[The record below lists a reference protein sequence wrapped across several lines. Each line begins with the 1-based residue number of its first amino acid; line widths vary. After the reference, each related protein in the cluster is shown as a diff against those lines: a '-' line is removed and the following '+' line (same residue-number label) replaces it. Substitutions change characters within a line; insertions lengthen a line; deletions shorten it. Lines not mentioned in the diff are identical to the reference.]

1 VHVTHVHV
9 TNVLVNARVKNAA
22 VVVDKNTFHGG
33 RRAPGSFVPPRD
45 LFAAG
50 GRATPGP
57 PSPPTGR
64 AMFRQFS
71 ARVVEMPLRGRSQPS
86 GPVRQQPPLDHAV
99 RQVGARPPAANP
111 SIPSSRGGAQ
121 SRHVAPETSRGL
133 APAPRL
139 LRAPER
145 GAATTRAI
153 AARQPVVQNGVGT
166 PSQLPTGGRGSLTV
180 PHSSP
185 SWPQSTF
192 TPRAIEARRQQ
203 PVSSQRA
210 APPAAQTTAHREIRR
225 AYSLP
230 KADAQSPQKE
240 MGAAAFGPRAGSR

>member
-1 VHVTHVHV
+1 VH
-9 TNVLVNARVKNAA
+9 
-22 VVVDKNTFHGG
+22 KNTFHGG

-64 AMFRQFS
+64 AIFRQVS
-71 ARVVEMPLRGRSQPS
+71 ARVAEMPLQGGPQSS

-99 RQVGARPPAANP
+99 RPVGARPPAANP
-111 SIPSSRGGAQ
+111 SIPSTRGGAQ
-121 SRHVAPETSRGL
+121 SRQVAPETSRGL

-145 GAATTRAI
+145 GVATTRAI
-153 AARQPVVQNGVGT
+153 AARQPAVQNGVGT
-166 PSQLPTGGRGSLTV
+166 PSQPPTGGRGSLTV

-185 SWPQSTF
+185 SWPRSTF
-192 TPRAIEARRQQ
+192 TPRVIEARRQQ
-203 PVSSQRA
+203 PVSSPRA
-210 APPAAQTTAHREIRR
+210 APPAAQPTAHREIRR
-225 AYSLP
+225 VYSPP
-230 KADAQSPQKE
+230 KAEAQSSQKE
-240 MGAAAFGPRAGSR
+240 MGAAGVGVRAGSR